1 MKAAL
6 LLIICAMHL
15 CLLKGQ
21 NSRPLIVTKVPCDTL
36 VDIDTLVGIK
46 NKSIFFGYDTLFIIN
61 KFGVT
66 EFVRCVSDLK
76 KLKDLSGP
84 LNSLSGDLS
93 VIQNNVDSM
102 YMNMRL
108 LTAFINKYEEETK
121 LRLEALST
129 GNNRLTENL
138 ESITRQLD
146 EARRLI
152 KAEKWKSLG
161 VKILWGSGG
170 VVVGGLIMT
179 ALLL

>member
-1 MKAAL
+1 MKTAL
-6 LLIICAMHL
+6 LVFVCSMNL

-21 NSRPLIVTKVPCDTL
+21 NSQPIMVTKVPCDTL

-46 NKSIFFGYDTLFIIN
+46 NKNIIFAYDTLYIIN
-61 KFGVT
+61 RFGVT
-66 EFVRCVSDLK
+66 EFVRCVNDLK
-76 KLKDLSGP
+76 KLKDLSVP

-93 VIQNNVDSM
+93 AIQNNVDSL

-108 LTAFINKYEEETK
+108 LTAFIKKYEEETK
-121 LRLEALST
+121 LRLEALSN
-129 GNNRLTENL
+129 GNTRLTENL
-138 ESITRQLD
+138 ETITKQLE
-146 EARRLI
+146 EAQRAI

-170 VVVGGLIMT
+170 IVVGGLIMT